1 MIIMQKKLTQIIQLL
16 REIDDELDNEIC
28 LDSTCLDDGEEPLT
42 EFTFWG
48 IADMIEAYASR
59 VAQK

>member
-1 MIIMQKKLTQIIQLL
+1 MMNKKLAQVIQLL
-16 REIDDELDNEIC
+16 RELDDEVENEIC

-48 IADMIEAYASR
+48 IADMIEHYAER
-59 VAQK
+59 VHR

>member
-1 MIIMQKKLTQIIQLL
+1 MQKKLTQVIQLL
-16 REIDDELDNEIC
+16 RELDDEVENDLC

-48 IADMIEAYASR
+48 IADMIEHYARR
-59 VAQK
+59 VRQ

>member
-1 MIIMQKKLTQIIQLL
+1 MQKKLTKVIQLL
-16 REIDDELDNEIC
+16 RELDDEVDNEIC

-48 IADMIEAYASR
+48 IADMIEHYARSVR
-59 VAQK
+59 H